1 MRLHGGHDPRSRFS
15 RCNPVSL
22 IALRAEIDAIDDQL
36 IDLLAQR
43 QRLVERAAAFKRDA
57 DEVRGEDRR
66 RRLMERLRQRATDAG
81 LEPQVVDAVWTAMID
96 VFVGL
101 ELSEH

>member
-1 MRLHGGHDPRSRFS
+1 M
-15 RCNPVSL
+15 SL

-36 IDLLAQR
+36 VDLLAQR
-43 QRLVERAAAFKRDA
+43 QQLVERAAAFKRDA

-66 RRLMERLRQRATDAG
+66 RLLMERLRKRATDAG

-96 VFVGL
+96 VFVEL
-101 ELSEH
+101 ELSEHARQNR

>member
-1 MRLHGGHDPRSRFS
+1 M
-15 RCNPVSL
+15 SL

-101 ELSEH
+101 ELSEHARQNR